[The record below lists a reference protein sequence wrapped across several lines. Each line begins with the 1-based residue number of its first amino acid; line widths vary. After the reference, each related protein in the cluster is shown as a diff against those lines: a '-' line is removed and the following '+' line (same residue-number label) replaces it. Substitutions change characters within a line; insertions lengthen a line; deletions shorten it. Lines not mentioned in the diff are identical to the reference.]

1 MEKEEWRKQV
11 KKETQDNIN
20 FIMNKRITKLLELIK
35 AEMKLQADMK
45 AKLVDTKIGD
55 KPNYSS
61 YRFEECMKGL
71 WLALIDELEKEI

>member
-35 AEMKLQADMK
+35 VEIKLQAEMR
-45 AKLVDTKIGD
+45 AKLIDTKIGN
-55 KPNYSS
+55 KPEYAS